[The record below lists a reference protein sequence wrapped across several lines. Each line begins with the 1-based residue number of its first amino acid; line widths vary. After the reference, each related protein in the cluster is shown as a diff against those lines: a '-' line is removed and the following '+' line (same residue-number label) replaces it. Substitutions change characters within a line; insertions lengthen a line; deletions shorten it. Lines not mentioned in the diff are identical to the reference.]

1 MKNTCFKTIFSLAL
15 LALSSAALSAQDVN
29 GRASIEADWKVAKG
43 FHIEAGYEA
52 RSKDS
57 FSGIERNQLSLG
69 ASYKLNKHFKAG
81 LEYIFIG
88 HYANSSGEFRP
99 RHRLSANFTG
109 TVDAGQWRFSLKE
122 KLQFTH
128 KAYDVN
134 RYQEVLNPLTLKS
147 RLMVKYRGFQSV
159 EPYAYAE
166 VRNIFNAPRCS
177 ATYNSATDKWSDY
190 EFLGYDHAYVNR
202 VRGAVGLEWK
212 LSKSHS
218 LDFTAMYNFHHE
230 LEIDTNKS
238 GTKLKSYGWESP
250 QTLTLC
256 VGYKFSF

>member
-1 MKNTCFKTIFSLAL
+1 MKREITKTISTLAL
-15 LALSSAALSAQDVN
+15 LVAASQAIFAQDVN
-29 GRASIEADWKVAKG
+29 GRASLEADWKAFKG
-43 FHIEAGYEA
+43 FHITAGYEA
-52 RSKDS
+52 RSQDA
-57 FSGIERNQLSLG
+57 FSGIERNQFSLG
-69 ASYKLNKHFKAG
+69 ASYKLSKHFKAG
-81 LEYIFIG
+81 LDYIFIG
-88 HYANSSGEFRP
+88 HYGNSSGEFKP
-99 RHRLSANFTG
+99 RHRLSANLTG
-109 TVDAGQWRFSLKE
+109 TVDAGLWRFSLKE
-122 KLQFTH
+122 KLQLTH

-147 RLMVKYRGFQSV
+147 RLTVKYRGLNAV
-159 EPYAYAE
+159 EPYLYAE

-230 LEIDTNKS
+230 LEIDTNSS
-238 GTKLKSYGWESP
+238 GSKLKSYGWESP